1 MIWNDVF
8 CNTFRALREKIEPEV
23 KKKIDFTLPSMP
35 MVNVCRADDFDFF
48 QPLIDSG
55 DLTIDQMHH
64 AAQRYHLGKSKSG
77 HPIFW
82 MIDDLGIVHDGH
94 IGNSWVSQML
104 KSRYP
109 DLAQYIRPQ
118 HCLFG
123 LHLLCH
129 TDYTDMK
136 SPISAVYARTKKSVK
151 SVESVC
157 DLKTICVVESERS
170 AVVLSEIFPE
180 SIWMAYSYT
189 ANLTVDLLEPLQG
202 RTVTIYPRTDPFM
215 NTYLFFLEYVNT
227 VHQTYPCIHLT
238 IDDTLEEN
246 TSSDQKSRCID
257 LLDFILDD
265 PQNF

>member
-1 MIWNDVF
+1 MNNLESNISSIS
-8 CNTFRALREKIEPEV
+8 REATTK
-23 KKKIDFTLPSMP
+23 
-35 MVNVCRADDFDFF
+35 
-48 QPLIDSG
+48 
-55 DLTIDQMHH
+55 
-64 AAQRYHLGKSKSG
+64 
-77 HPIFW
+77 
-82 MIDDLGIVHDGH
+82 
-94 IGNSWVSQML
+94 
-104 KSRYP
+104 
-109 DLAQYIRPQ
+109 
-118 HCLFG
+118 
-123 LHLLCH
+123 
-129 TDYTDMK
+129 
-136 SPISAVYARTKKSVK
+136 PIS
-151 SVESVC
+151 
-157 DLKTICVVESERS
+157 VVESERS
-170 AVVLSEIFPE
+170 AVILSELFPE